1 MLHYKEGQWVIDVA
15 RDCVTNQIDALVI
28 NSVKEEGRYL
38 IKDDVEKENDINIPS
53 HIVEKAKNMIE
64 EVVSVLC

>member
-28 NSVKEEGRYL
+28 NRVKEEGRYL